1 MQCILNT
8 NSVIIK
14 SILSIGICL
23 YFFFLSTLLPA
34 QSRWLQSYFP
44 GQNVVA
50 QDFSEYY
57 DHGYLMTGK
66 FGPNYVHYVWLLK
79 TDINGEIFWQKT
91 FGETVSYI
99 GFFSM
104 ATNHSGDI
112 FLSGSTTYYGSVD
125 PLIMKLNACGEKEW
139 CRIFYSPTH
148 FDYAHSIVATEDG
161 GCAVIL
167 RYTGTFPPNF
177 DDRICLARF
186 SANGDLLWK
195 QCYNSTDPYL
205 DSPDSRHL
213 LETPGKG
220 FLITAKCGYLDTA
233 ITNMYWLKHY
243 YIKTDSLGNFEWE
256 TVVHADNN
264 LQGGDAWTT
273 TMDPGNNYYYSSVSH
288 YYHQTNFSSP
298 ALIKLDLNGNVI
310 DIYDIVSGYINGG
323 LTYATFIDD
332 TTLAANCV
340 YGNTSDDYL
349 TITVLIDTLGNI
361 LNYTDLGSSVK
372 RKVLKLSFDN
382 KLPIFFDVLQNNQ
395 FDVYLRKLNINLED
409 DTIYTQPFTYD
420 SLCPY
425 QIVSDT
431 IVQDDCGLI
440 VGIEEAGEHGGMEAW
455 GRGGV
460 VVYPN
465 PVREVL
471 SVRVLGLSEGIV
483 YSLEIYDVFGRL
495 APTPALPQPGEGEI
509 RVDVSGL
516 VPGIYLA
523 VVRDKKHFIGS
534 AKFVVVR

>member
-1 MQCILNT
+1 MKDL
-8 NSVIIK
+8 II
-14 SILSIGICL
+14 SLIGL
-23 YFFFLSTLLPA
+23 YFIFLSTFLPA

-79 TDINGEIFWQKT
+79 TDINGEIIWQKT
-91 FGETVSYI
+91 FGNTVSYI
-99 GFFSM
+99 GFFSI
-104 ATNHSGDI
+104 ATNQSGDI
-112 FLSGSTTYYGSVD
+112 FISGSTTYYGSVD
-125 PLIMKLNACGEKEW
+125 PLIMKLSACGEKEW
-139 CRIFYSPTH
+139 CRIFYSPNH

-167 RYTGTFPPNF
+167 RYTGTFPPHF

-195 QCYNSTDPYL
+195 QCYNSTDTL
-205 DSPDSRHL
+205 LRAEDSNHL
-213 LETPGKG
+213 FETPDKG
-220 FLITAKCGYLDTA
+220 FLITGHCYYLDTA
-233 ITNMYWLKHY
+233 TTNMYWLKHY

-273 TMDPGNNYYYSSVSH
+273 TIDPGNNYYYSSVSH

-310 DIYDIVSGYINGG
+310 DIYDIFSGYIYGG
-323 LTYATFIDD
+323 LTNAQFINDSSLVTICGFGD
-332 TTLAANCV
+332 TQEEIFIYVVNV
-340 YGNTSDDYL
+340 DTS
-349 TITVLIDTLGNI
+349 GNI
-361 LNYTDLGSSVK
+361 QNFTDLEFDIK
-372 RKVLKLSFDN
+372 RIVLRKSFDN

-395 FDVYLRKLNINLED
+395 FDIYLRKLNLNLED
-409 DTIYTQPFTYD
+409 DTIYIQPFTYD

-440 VGIEEAGEHGGMEAW
+440 VGIEDTGEHGGMEAW

-460 VVYPN
+460 AVYPN

-471 SVRVLGLSEGIV
+471 SVKVLGLSEGIV
-483 YSLEIYDVFGRL
+483 YSLEIYDMFGRQ
-495 APTPALPQPGEGEI
+495 APTPAPALAGQALPQPGEGEM
-509 RVDVSGL
+509 RVNVSAL
-516 VPGIYLA
+516 SPGIYLA
-523 VVRDKKHFIGS
+523 VVRDRGKWIGS

>member
-1 MQCILNT
+1 M
-8 NSVIIK
+8 K
-14 SILSIGICL
+14 
-23 YFFFLSTLLPA
+23 TLLLIFVFLIVSDFSATTQP
-34 QSRWLQSYFP
+34 RWTNIYF
-44 GQNVVA
+44 GNENA
-50 QDFSEYY
+50 LGEDFSEHY
-57 DHGYLMTGK
+57 DYGYLLTGK
-66 FGPNYVHYVWLLK
+66 HGQSYVKYIWLLK
-79 TDINGEIFWQKT
+79 TDINGQILWGKT
-91 FGETVSYI
+91 FGEENSWIAFY
-99 GFFSM
+99 SM
-104 ATNHSGDI
+104 DVGPLGEI
-112 FLSGSTTYYGSVD
+112 FLSGTTSYYDPYRD

-139 CRIFYSPTH
+139 CRIFYSPNH
-148 FDYAHSIVATEDG
+148 LDYAHSILATEDG

-195 QCYNSTDPYL
+195 QCYNSTDTL
-205 DSPDSRHL
+205 LRAEDSNHL
-213 LETPGKG
+213 FETPDKG
-220 FLITAKCGYLDTA
+220 FLITGHCYYLDTA
-233 ITNMYWLKHY
+233 TTNLYRPKHY

-273 TMDPGNNYYYSSVSH
+273 TIDPGNNYYYSSVSH

-298 ALIKLDLNGNVI
+298 ALIKLDLSGNVMG
-310 DIYDIVSGYINGG
+310 IYDVVSGYFYGG
-323 LTYATFIDD
+323 LTHATFINSN
-332 TTLAANCV
+332 TLTASCP
-340 YGNTSDDYL
+340 YGNSQSEIVNL
-349 TITVLIDTLGNI
+349 IVNIDTMGI
-361 LNYTDLGSSVK
+361 IQNYIDAGPNVQK
-372 RKVLKLSFDN
+372 EVLTLSFDH
-382 KLPIFFDVLQNNQ
+382 KLLFFYNVLENNQ
-395 FDVYLRKLNINLED
+395 FDVYLRKLNLNLED

-471 SVRVLGLSEGIV
+471 SVKVLGLSEGIV
-483 YSLEIYDVFGRL
+483 YSLEIYDIFGRK
-495 APTPALPQPGEGEI
+495 APTPAFPQPGEGEI

>member
-1 MQCILNT
+1 MKKL
-8 NSVIIK
+8 II
-14 SILSIGICL
+14 SLIGL

-79 TDINGEIFWQKT
+79 TDINGEIIWQKT
-91 FGETVSYI
+91 FGNTVSYI

-112 FLSGSTTYYGSVD
+112 FLSGTTTYYGSQD
-125 PLIMKLNACGEKEW
+125 PLIMKLNTCGEKEW
-139 CRIFYSPTH
+139 CRIFYIPNSLN
-148 FDYAHSIVATEDG
+148 YAHSIVATEDG

-195 QCYNSTDPYL
+195 QCYNSTDTL
-205 DSPDSRHL
+205 LRAEDSNHL
-213 LETPGKG
+213 FETPDKG
-220 FLITAKCGYLDTA
+220 FLITGHCYYLDTA
-233 ITNMYWLKHY
+233 TTNLYRPKHY

-256 TVVHADNN
+256 TVVHTDNN

-298 ALIKLDLNGNVI
+298 ALIKLDLSGNVMG
-310 DIYDIVSGYINGG
+310 IYDVVSGYFYGG
-323 LTYATFIDD
+323 LTHATFINSN
-332 TTLAANCV
+332 TLTASCP
-340 YGNTSDDYL
+340 YGNSQSEIVNL
-349 TITVLIDTLGNI
+349 IVNIDTMGI
-361 LNYTDLGSSVK
+361 IQNYIDAGPNVQK
-372 RKVLKLSFDN
+372 EVLTLSFDH
-382 KLPIFFDVLQNNQ
+382 KLLFFYNVLENNQ
-395 FDVYLRKLNINLED
+395 FDVYLRKLNLNLED

-455 GRGGV
+455 GRGDV

-465 PVREVL
+465 PAREVL
-471 SVRVLGLSEGIV
+471 SVKVLGLSEGIV
-483 YSLEIYDVFGRL
+483 YSLEIYDIFGRPVL
-495 APTPALPQPGEGEI
+495 SGGLDGREGEI

-516 VPGIYLA
+516 VPGIYLV
-523 VVRDKKHFIGS
+523 VVRDQGKWIGS